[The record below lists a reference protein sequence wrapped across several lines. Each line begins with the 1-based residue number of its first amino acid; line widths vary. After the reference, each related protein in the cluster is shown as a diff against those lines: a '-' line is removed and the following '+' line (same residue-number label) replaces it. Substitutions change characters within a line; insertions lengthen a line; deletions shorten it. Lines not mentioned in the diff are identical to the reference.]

1 MTNFSGDRI
10 MFGKTLH
17 NYGGGSCKDFE
28 LLMPVELSCEKCVA
42 ACADDEVVVVGVRPP
57 LRKYMAEGDFFIGAA
72 LATSLTKLCLRFIA
86 LTDDTKRQNVSL
98 VNSVYASLPSQTTS
112 SGRM

>member
-1 MTNFSGDRI
+1 
-10 MFGKTLH
+10 
-17 NYGGGSCKDFE
+17 
-28 LLMPVELSCEKCVA
+28 MPVELSREKCVA
-42 ACADDEVVVVGVRPP
+42 ASADDEVGVVGVRPP

-98 VNSVYASLPSQTTS
+98 VFYTESVTLSHEPEGVLVDF
-112 SGRM
+112 